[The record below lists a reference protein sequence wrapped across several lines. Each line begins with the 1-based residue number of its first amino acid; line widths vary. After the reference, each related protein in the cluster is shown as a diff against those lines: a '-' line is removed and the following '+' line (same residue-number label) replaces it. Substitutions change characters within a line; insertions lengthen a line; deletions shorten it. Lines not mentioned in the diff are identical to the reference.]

1 MCIGDFMEKYVAR
14 AEIDFECLTRIFKK
28 MKRLSSNIYE
38 LHIYGGGYV
47 LYIQSPSKDY
57 LSVYTVFQPQA
68 TGFKLDEAF
77 AVSLPLELVRWISA
91 TLIRDAK
98 AIKNAYISKTSF
110 AVGDEMFE
118 LEPALVEVDLSKGL
132 TSLRRASVAGG
143 TTWDSSRL
151 LQAADACPSAFKSAC
166 LSQDLHVFFNEDKSR
181 ANYLYTP
188 SEKAQEG
195 MYFSDS
201 LSSLLDTLE
210 AYKVPSVEVCVT
222 DLWEGM
228 WIRKQ
233 MLRVDG
239 AEGKIDV
246 ELEVFLHGDSA
257 KSAQVLQLC
266 RESRSIEDI
275 EWKGFTF
282 DVLIGKL
289 EQASKLPD
297 SEEDI
302 NSSLVKVLV
311 PGYKL
316 PKLEFGYIKTW
327 ATKAKALYLKHSLT
341 EEDLSFSMGV
351 WQGQGLLILNLGIHS
366 YVSTLYKEV

>member
-1 MCIGDFMEKYVAR
+1 MEEYAAR
-14 AEIDFECLTRIFKK
+14 AEIDFECLVRIIKK
-28 MKRLSSNIYE
+28 LKRLSSNIYE
-38 LHIYGGGYV
+38 LHVYGGGYV

-57 LSVYTVFQPQA
+57 LSVYTIFKPQSA
-68 TGFKLDEAF
+68 GFKLDNAF
-77 AVSLPLELVRWISA
+77 AVRLPIDLIRWISA

-98 AIKNAYISKTSF
+98 VIKNAYLTKTSF
-110 AVGDEMFE
+110 AVGDETFE
-118 LEPALVEVDLSKGL
+118 VEPALVEIDLSKGL
-132 TSLRRASVAGG
+132 TSLRRASVSGG
-143 TTWDSSRL
+143 TTWDAGRL
-151 LQAADACPSAFKSAC
+151 LQAADACPSALKSAI

-188 SEKAQEG
+188 IRNAQEG

-210 AYKVPSVEVCVT
+210 AYKVPSVEVCIT
-222 DLWEGM
+222 ELWEGM

-233 MLRVDG
+233 MLRVEG

-257 KSAQVLQLC
+257 KSKQVLQLC
-266 RESRSIEDI
+266 RDSLYVEDI

-302 NSSLVKVLV
+302 NPSLVKVLV

-316 PKLEFGYIKTW
+316 PKVEFGYIKTW
-327 ATKAKALYLKHSLT
+327 ATKVKALYLKHSLT
-341 EEDLSFSMGV
+341 EEDLAFSMGV
-351 WQGQGLLILNLGIHS
+351 WQRQGLLILNLGIHS